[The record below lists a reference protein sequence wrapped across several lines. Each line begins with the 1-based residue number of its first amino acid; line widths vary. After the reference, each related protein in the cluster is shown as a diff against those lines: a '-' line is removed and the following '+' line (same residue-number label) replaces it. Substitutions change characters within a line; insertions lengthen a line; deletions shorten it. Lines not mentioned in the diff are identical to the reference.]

1 MPSINFSKNESFL
14 LECISDS
21 LVCIDK
27 DMQIIYANEAACS
40 LFCVPE
46 IKECYGSVLLDAL
59 DRKTAGSLHDKVI
72 KAMSQGKPLH
82 FEINN
87 GADNEKWHDVHV
99 YPSAEGATLLFQDIT
114 AKKKVE
120 NTIENQNK
128 QLRLLSDAANHILL
142 KSEPGELL
150 DSLFKELAD
159 HLNLDVYINYMF
171 NEDTKRLELM
181 YYQGID
187 QSTAED
193 IHFLDLG
200 EAVCGCVARD
210 RVRIVEEQIDE
221 SFNPR
226 VMLVKELGIKAYA
239 CYPLMAAGKALGTLS
254 FGSRRRSSFTEDEL
268 DLLQTI
274 CTQVASVLDRL
285 LLNTQLSKKK
295 EEAETANEVK
305 TNFLAMMSHELRT
318 PLNSIIGFTQILQND
333 ESDPLTYRQKQKVG
347 KILNSSRHL
356 LNLINELLEL
366 GKTNSRGPV
375 FKKEAISVES
385 IVQEPL
391 RIIQPQVN
399 QKRIRVYDRSQ
410 AYSYIHVL
418 ADATRVNQVM
428 LNLLGNAVKYTPS
441 GGKIV
446 ISCSKEGTNIKF
458 TITDNGDGIP
468 SQEQE
473 LVFEPFYRIFH
484 QDNDIEGT
492 GIGLTLVKQ
501 LVKQMGGDIGLKSAL
516 GYGSSFWFTLPI
528 DSKHISY
535 GDLYDPPLKP
545 RVDLSDAKGK
555 IIYID
560 DNRND
565 LALLEMVFEK
575 YPQVQL
581 IPALSGYEG
590 IVYAA
595 SENRPDLILLDI
607 HISDIHGFDVVEK
620 LKNDPHTRDIPIIAV
635 TADTS
640 NETVQKLQE
649 MGIRDYLTKPLD
661 FNELFTGIKKY
672 L

>member
-1 MPSINFSKNESFL
+1 MPSIHFSNKESFL

-27 DMQIIYANEAACS
+27 DLQIIYANETACS
-40 LFCVPE
+40 LLCVPG
-46 IKECYGSVLLDAL
+46 IKECYGSVLVDAL
-59 DRKTAGSLHDKVI
+59 DKKTAGALQDQVC
-72 KAMSQGKPLH
+72 KAMDQGKHLH
-82 FEINN
+82 FEINA
-87 GADNEKWHDVHV
+87 GADSKKWHEVHV
-99 YPSAEGATLLFQDIT
+99 YPSADGATLLFHDIT
-114 AKKKVE
+114 AKKQVE
-120 NTIENQNK
+120 YTIENQNK
-128 QLRLLSDAANHILL
+128 QLRLLSEAANHILL

-150 DSLFKELAD
+150 DSLFKELEG

-187 QSTAED
+187 QSIAED

-221 SFNPR
+221 SFHPR
-226 VMLVKELGIKAYA
+226 VLLVKELGLKAYA
-239 CYPLMAAGKALGTLS
+239 CYPLMSAGKALGTLS
-254 FGSRRRSSFTEDEL
+254 FGSRSRSSFTEDEL

-274 CTQVASVLDRL
+274 CTQVASMLDRI
-285 LLNTQLSKKK
+285 LLNDELSKKK
-295 EEAETANEVK
+295 EEAEAANAVK
-305 TNFLAMMSHELRT
+305 TNFLSMMSHELRT
-318 PLNSIIGFTQILQND
+318 PLNSIIGFAQILQED
-333 ESDPLTYRQKQKVG
+333 ESDPLTYRQEQKVG

-366 GKTNSRGPV
+366 GKTNSGGPV

-391 RIIQPQVN
+391 RIIQPQVH

-446 ISCSKEGTNIKF
+446 ISCIKEGTNIKF

-473 LVFEPFYRIFH
+473 LVFEPFYRIFQ
-484 QDNDIEGT
+484 QDGDIEGT

-535 GDLYDPPLKP
+535 GDHSDQPLKP

-581 IPALSGYEG
+581 IPALSGHEG
-590 IVYAA
+590 IGFAA
-595 SENRPDLILLDI
+595 GANPPDLILLDI
-607 HISDIHGFDVVEK
+607 HISDINGFDVVKK
-620 LKNDPHTRDIPIIAV
+620 LKNDPFTREIPIIAV

-640 NETVQKLQE
+640 METVQKMEEL
-649 MGIRDYLTKPLD
+649 GIRDYLTKPLD
-661 FNELFTGIKKY
+661 FRELFMGIKKY

>member
-1 MPSINFSKNESFL
+1 MPSINLSNKESFL

-27 DMQIIYANEAACS
+27 DLQIIFANEAACS
-40 LFCVPE
+40 LLCVPE
-46 IKECYGSVLLDAL
+46 LEECYGNALLDAL
-59 DRKTAGSLHDKVI
+59 DQKTAGSLHDKVS
-72 KAMSQGKPLH
+72 KAMKQGKPLH
-82 FEINN
+82 FEIEMGTDNN
-87 GADNEKWHDVHV
+87 KWHEVHV
-99 YPSAEGATLLFQDIT
+99 YPSADGATLLFQDIT
-114 AKKKVE
+114 AKKQVE

-150 DSLFKELAD
+150 DSLFKELAG

-171 NEDTKRLELM
+171 NEETKRLELM
-181 YYQGID
+181 YYEGID
-187 QSTAED
+187 QCTAED

-221 SFNPR
+221 SIHPR

-239 CYPLMAAGKALGTLS
+239 CYPLMSGGKALGTLS
-254 FGSRRRSSFTEDEL
+254 FGSRRRSNFTEDEL

-274 CTQVASVLDRL
+274 CTQVASMLDRL
-285 LLNTQLSKKK
+285 LLNAQLIKKK
-295 EEAETANEVK
+295 EEAEKANAVK
-305 TNFLAMMSHELRT
+305 TNFLSMMSHELRT
-318 PLNSIIGFTQILQND
+318 PLNSIIGFAQILQED
-333 ESDPLTYRQKQKVG
+333 ESDPLTYRQDQKIG

-366 GKTNSRGPV
+366 GKTNTKGPV

-399 QKRIRVYDRSQ
+399 KKRIRVYDRSQ

-458 TITDNGDGIP
+458 TVTDNGDGIP

-473 LVFEPFYRIFH
+473 LVFEPFYRIFQ
-484 QDNDIEGT
+484 QDNEIEGT

-528 DSKHISY
+528 DSKHIFY
-535 GDLYDPPLKP
+535 GDHYDQPLKP
-545 RVDLSDAKGK
+545 RVNLSDVKGK

-575 YPQVQL
+575 YPQLQL
-581 IPALSGYEG
+581 IPALSGHEG
-590 IVYAA
+590 IIFAA
-595 SENRPDLILLDI
+595 EANPPDLILLDI
-607 HISDIHGFDVVEK
+607 HISDIHGFDVVKK
-620 LKNDPHTRDIPIIAV
+620 LKNDSFTRDIPIIAV

-640 NETVQKLQE
+640 HESVQKMQE
-649 MGIRDYLTKPLD
+649 LGICDYLTKPLD
-661 FNELFTGIKKY
+661 FSELFMGIRKY